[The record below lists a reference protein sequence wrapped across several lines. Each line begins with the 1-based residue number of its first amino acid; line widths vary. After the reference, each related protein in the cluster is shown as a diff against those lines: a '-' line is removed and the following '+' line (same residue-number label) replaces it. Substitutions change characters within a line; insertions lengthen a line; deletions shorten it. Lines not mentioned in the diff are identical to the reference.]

1 MKTRGSQIA
10 LTIIFVLFG
19 FMLAMQFRAR
29 PPIAENLKH
38 QRAEELSVLLQ
49 VAEEERDVLKT
60 EVASLR
66 DQVADMRADRD
77 EVKVLQAELQKSMI
91 LAGLTDVEGPG
102 VSVEMNDSAKQAA
115 PGQDPNVFLIH
126 DDDVQKVVNALFA
139 AGAEAISVNG
149 HRLVT
154 TSEIICA
161 GNVIIVNGARI
172 APPIQI
178 KAIGDPETLHAG
190 LKMRGGVVDSLVLWG
205 IEVKTRVEEK
215 VVIPAYSGSLRLEHV
230 TPVKKGGAM

>member
-10 LTIIFVLFG
+10 LTIIFLLFG
-19 FMLAMQFRAR
+19 FMLATQFRAR
-29 PPIAENLKH
+29 PPIPENIRQ
-38 QRAEELSVLLQ
+38 QRTEELSVLLQ
-49 VAEEERDVLKT
+49 TAEQERDALRT

-66 DQVADMRADRD
+66 EQITYMMEGQDKLD
-77 EVKVLQAELQKSMI
+77 VLQAELQKARI
-91 LAGLTDVEGPG
+91 LAGLTEVEGPG
-102 VSVEMNDSAKQAA
+102 VSVEMNDSTRPAQ

-149 HRLVT
+149 HRLIT

-172 APPIQI
+172 APPIKI
-178 KAIGDPETLHAG
+178 LAIGNPETLEAG

-205 IEVKTRVEEK
+205 IEVKVKIEEK
-215 VVIPAYSGSLRLEHV
+215 VTLPAYSGPLNLQYA
-230 TPVKKGGAM
+230 TPVKKGGAG

>member
-10 LTIIFVLFG
+10 LTIIFLLFG
-19 FMLAMQFRAR
+19 FMLATQFRAR
-29 PPIAENLKH
+29 PPIPENIRQ
-38 QRAEELSVLLQ
+38 QRTEELSVLLQ
-49 VAEEERDVLKT
+49 TAEQERDALRT

-66 DQVADMRADRD
+66 EQITYMMEGQDKLD
-77 EVKVLQAELQKSMI
+77 VLQAELQKARI
-91 LAGLTDVEGPG
+91 LAGLTEVEGPG
-102 VSVEMNDSAKQAA
+102 VSVEMNDSTRPAQ

-149 HRLVT
+149 HRLIT

-172 APPIQI
+172 APPIKI
-178 KAIGDPETLHAG
+178 LAIGNPETLEAG

-205 IEVKTRVEEK
+205 IEVKVKIEEK
-215 VVIPAYSGSLRLEHV
+215 VTLPAYSGPLNLQYATH
-230 TPVKKGGAM
+230 VKKGGAS

>member
-10 LTIIFVLFG
+10 LTIIFLLFG
-19 FMLAMQFRAR
+19 FMLATQFRAR
-29 PPIAENLKH
+29 PPIPENIRQ
-38 QRAEELSVLLQ
+38 QRTEELSVLLQ
-49 VAEEERDVLKT
+49 TAEQERDALRT

-66 DQVADMRADRD
+66 EQITYMMEGQDKLD
-77 EVKVLQAELQKSMI
+77 VLQAELQKARI
-91 LAGLTDVEGPG
+91 LAGLTEVEGPG
-102 VSVEMNDSAKQAA
+102 VSVEMNDSTRPAQ

-149 HRLVT
+149 HRLIT

-172 APPIQI
+172 APPIKI
-178 KAIGDPETLHAG
+178 LAIGNPETLEAG

-205 IEVKTRVEEK
+205 IEVKVKIEEK
-215 VVIPAYSGSLRLEHV
+215 VTLPAYSGPLNLQYA
-230 TPVKKGGAM
+230 TPVKKGGAS

>member
-1 MKTRGSQIA
+1 M
-10 LTIIFVLFG
+10 
-19 FMLAMQFRAR
+19 
-29 PPIAENLKH
+29 
-38 QRAEELSVLLQ
+38 LLQ
-49 VAEEERDVLKT
+49 TAEQERDALRT

-66 DQVADMRADRD
+66 EQITYMMEGQDKLD
-77 EVKVLQAELQKSMI
+77 VLQAELQKARI
-91 LAGLTDVEGPG
+91 LAGLTEVEGPG
-102 VSVEMNDSAKQAA
+102 VSVEMNDSTRPAQ

-149 HRLVT
+149 HRLIT

-172 APPIQI
+172 APPIKI
-178 KAIGDPETLHAG
+178 LAIGNPETLEAG

-205 IEVKTRVEEK
+205 IEVKVKIEEK
-215 VVIPAYSGSLRLEHV
+215 VTLPAYSGPLNLQYA
-230 TPVKKGGAM
+230 TPVKKGGAS

>member
-10 LTIIFVLFG
+10 LTIIFLLFG
-19 FMLAMQFRAR
+19 FMLATQFRAR
-29 PPIAENLKH
+29 PPIPENIRQ
-38 QRAEELSVLLQ
+38 QRTEELSVLLQ
-49 VAEEERDVLKT
+49 TAEQERDALRT

-66 DQVADMRADRD
+66 EQITYMMEGQDKLD
-77 EVKVLQAELQKSMI
+77 VLQAELQKARI
-91 LAGLTDVEGPG
+91 LAGLTEVEGPG
-102 VSVEMNDSAKQAA
+102 VSVEMNDSTRPAQ

-172 APPIQI
+172 APPIKI
-178 KAIGDPETLHAG
+178 LAIGNPETLEAG

-205 IEVKTRVEEK
+205 IEVKVKIEEK
-215 VVIPAYSGSLRLEHV
+215 VTLPAYSGPLNLQYA
-230 TPVKKGGAM
+230 TPVKKGGAG

>member
-1 MKTRGSQIA
+1 
-10 LTIIFVLFG
+10 
-19 FMLAMQFRAR
+19 MLATQFRAR
-29 PPIAENLKH
+29 PPITENLRQ

-49 VAEEERDVLKT
+49 VAEQERDSLRT

-66 DQVADMRADRD
+66 EQVADMMEGQDQVA
-77 EVKVLQAELQKSMI
+77 VLQAELQKARV
-91 LAGLTDVEGPG
+91 LAGLTEVEGPG
-102 VSVEMNDSAKQAA
+102 VSVEMNDSTRPAQ

-139 AGAEAISVNG
+139 AGAEAVSVNG
-149 HRLVT
+149 HRLIT

-172 APPIQI
+172 APPIKI
-178 KAIGDPETLHAG
+178 LAIGNPETLEAG

-205 IEVKTRVEEK
+205 IEVKIKIEEK
-215 VVIPAYSGSLRLEHV
+215 VTLPAYSGSLNLQYA
-230 TPVKKGGAM
+230 TPVKKGGAG

>member
-1 MKTRGSQIA
+1 
-10 LTIIFVLFG
+10 
-19 FMLAMQFRAR
+19 MLATQFRAR
-29 PPIAENLKH
+29 PPIPENIRQ
-38 QRAEELSVLLQ
+38 QRTEELSVLLQ
-49 VAEEERDVLKT
+49 TAEQERDALRT

-66 DQVADMRADRD
+66 EQITYMMEGQDKLD
-77 EVKVLQAELQKSMI
+77 VLQAELQKARI
-91 LAGLTDVEGPG
+91 LAGLTEVEGPG
-102 VSVEMNDSAKQAA
+102 VSVEMNDSTRPAQ

-149 HRLVT
+149 HRLIT

-172 APPIQI
+172 APPIKI
-178 KAIGDPETLHAG
+178 LAIGNPETLEAG

-205 IEVKTRVEEK
+205 IEVKVKIEEK
-215 VVIPAYSGSLRLEHV
+215 VTLPAYSGPLNLQYA
-230 TPVKKGGAM
+230 TPVKKGGAG

>member
-1 MKTRGSQIA
+1 
-10 LTIIFVLFG
+10 
-19 FMLAMQFRAR
+19 MLATQFRAR
-29 PPIAENLKH
+29 PPIPENIRQ
-38 QRAEELSVLLQ
+38 QRTEELSVLLQ
-49 VAEEERDVLKT
+49 TAEQERDALRT

-66 DQVADMRADRD
+66 EQITYMMEGQDKLD
-77 EVKVLQAELQKSMI
+77 VLQAELQKARI
-91 LAGLTDVEGPG
+91 LAGLTEVEGPG
-102 VSVEMNDSAKQAA
+102 VSVEMNDSTRPAQ

-149 HRLVT
+149 HRLIT

-172 APPIQI
+172 APPIKI
-178 KAIGDPETLHAG
+178 LAIGNPETLEAG

-205 IEVKTRVEEK
+205 IEVKVKIEEK
-215 VVIPAYSGSLRLEHV
+215 VTLPAYSGPLNLQYA
-230 TPVKKGGAM
+230 TPVKKGGAS